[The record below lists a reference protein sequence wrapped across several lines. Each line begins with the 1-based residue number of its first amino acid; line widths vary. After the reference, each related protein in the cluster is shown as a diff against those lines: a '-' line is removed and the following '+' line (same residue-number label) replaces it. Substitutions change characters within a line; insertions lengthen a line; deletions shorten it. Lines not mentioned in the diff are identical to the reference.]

1 MEAVFIL
8 TAQPEGLC
16 HHETVRLQTAVVLA
30 VGAIAPLLPA
40 EDARE
45 IVQRSVSKDLVNW
58 SLAKDYTYLVKTQQK
73 EFGGNGQVK
82 KTESN
87 VHEISILYGEPYSR
101 LIDKDGRAL
110 SDKEARNE
118 QGRLAKFTAKRE
130 HENEQQR
137 QKRIEEREKRR
148 IKDREF
154 IKEVVDAYD
163 LRLVGEQKVDGHD
176 AYVIQAEPRAGY
188 HAKVEGAK
196 YLAKIRG
203 KIWIDKAEYQWVKVE
218 AETTDTIS
226 FGLFLFRLYKGAHL
240 EFEQARVN
248 DEVWMPK
255 HAHVEAAGRLGL
267 VIKGGIQA
275 DSTFENYRKFQ
286 TDSRIVST
294 TELKQD

>member
-1 MEAVFIL
+1 MCHDETMRLSAAIL
-8 TAQPEGLC
+8 
-16 HHETVRLQTAVVLA
+16 VM
-30 VGAIAPLLPA
+30 PLLLA

-87 VHEISILYGEPYSR
+87 VHEVSILYGEPYSR
-101 LIDKDGRAL
+101 LIEKDGKAL
-110 SDKEARNE
+110 SDKEARKE
-118 QGRLAKFTAKRE
+118 QERLARLTAKRE
-130 HENEQQR
+130 RESEQQR
-137 QKRIEEREKRR
+137 QKRLEEREKRR
-148 IKDREF
+148 VKDREF
-154 IKEVVDAYD
+154 LKEVVDAYD
-163 LRLVGEQKVDGHD
+163 LRLIGEQKVDGHD
-176 AYVIQAEPRAGY
+176 SYVIEAEPRPGY
-188 HAKVEGAK
+188 RPKIEGGK
-196 YLAKIRG
+196 YFAKIRG
-203 KIWIDKAEYQWVKVE
+203 KIWIDKAEYQWVRVE
-218 AETTDTIS
+218 AETIDTMS

-240 EFEQARVN
+240 EFEQTRVN

-267 VIKGGIQA
+267 VIKGGIEA

-286 TDSRIVST
+286 TDSRIVSA